1 MPASQTE
8 ILLNIKNLAKRSSY
22 GVNGVK
28 HYELQ
33 KKRFADM
40 ASGGL
45 GGTPTNATM
54 VDTSDHSMTIREM
67 HYSKWDDSDF
77 QAVLD
82 AIAQFEKDGIIP
94 EELDNFIEE
103 NATEKDLQ
111 ANLVQS
117 IEDALVYLLPLD
129 HSDRVDALNTLAER
143 LEVLGPDDEDDEDV

>member
-1 MPASQTE
+1 MPASKTE
-8 ILLNIKNLAKRSSY
+8 ILLNIKNLARRSSY

-28 HYELQ
+28 HYDLQ

-40 ASGGL
+40 ASGGD

-54 VDTSDHSMTIREM
+54 VDTSEHKMSIREM

-77 QAVLD
+77 QMVLD
-82 AIAQFEKDGIIP
+82 AIDQFEKDGVIP

-103 NATEKDLQ
+103 NGSDEDLQ
-111 ANLVQS
+111 TCLAQA

-143 LEVLGPDDEDDEDV
+143 LEVLDPDDEDDEDD